1 MGRRSQKNFYYGGQL
16 LVLYLAEVK
25 KQTRGFIGGY
35 KTELKLLACQHN
47 DQTWSAIPGE
57 DILTYDETNSLGEGA
72 LLLVNLSNN
81 RQLQGNPE
89 LAGAEMVRQLQKIS
103 RLMERSKKDQ
113 EKMEQW
119 KQSLTYQTEILNRQ
133 KMEMETR
140 IEQIEQIEAEFD
152 YLERKRQELETL
164 KQQLNEQQR
173 HLEEGQINCNSYPNL
188 SPEKQQF
195 IRSLA
200 ERLANNHDRGN
211 SPSQILHS
219 TLESVQEQQTILNSC
234 WQSLEEQKKTV
245 ENRQVANDE
254 MLDYLEQRAR
264 ELQTSRNA
272 LETAQIQL
280 QIQETVLN
288 QKQELFER
296 LNLTLQ
302 TTDSTRQMLLR
313 LLQGEELDFDGKID
327 LEALEKMPLEEL
339 ESLVKNL
346 QTDLKRWEI
355 FVNDQEEELTLQC
368 QTVEELEARMATID
382 ESERANLEEELAE
395 EQEKKGMLAATLV
408 GQRRNLQ
415 ERQAIRSQHLKM
427 LQRRQGILSPEDAQ
441 KCSFEPLL
449 ILLADNYQ
457 NNLQESQR
465 LAAEI
470 KGLQE
475 DLPKNRDTIDGQWS
489 DLEQKTREFEEQ
501 ERQWRDANL
510 ALLRLKTQVQQ
521 YETFLQPVQDQ
532 LDQIR
537 QKLETI
543 SQWLMPM
550 ESNGSAY
557 HYAINS

>member
-1 MGRRSQKNFYYGGQL
+1 
-16 LVLYLAEVK
+16 VLYLAEVK

-113 EKMEQW
+113 EKIEQW

-140 IEQIEQIEAEFD
+140 IEQIEQIEAEFE

-164 KQQLNEQQR
+164 KQQLNDQQR

-211 SPSQILHS
+211 SPSQIIHS

-234 WQSLEEQKKTV
+234 WQSLEEEKKAV
-245 ENRQVANDE
+245 ENLQVANDE

-272 LETAQIQL
+272 LETAKIQL
-280 QIQETVLN
+280 QIQETVLS

-302 TTDSTRQMLLR
+302 TTDSTQQMLLR
-313 LLQGEELDFDGKID
+313 LLQGEELDFDGKVD

-475 DLPKNRDTIDGQWS
+475 DLQKSSDSIDGQWS

-537 QKLETI
+537 QKLEAI
-543 SQWLMPM
+543 SQWLTPM

>member
-1 MGRRSQKNFYYGGQL
+1 
-16 LVLYLAEVK
+16 VLYLAEVK

-35 KTELKLLACQHN
+35 KTELKLLACQHK

-89 LAGAEMVRQLQKIS
+89 LAGAEMVRQLQKIA

-113 EKMEQW
+113 EKIEEW
-119 KQSLTYQTEILNRQ
+119 KQSLTYQSEILNRQ

-140 IEQIEQIEAEFD
+140 IEQIEQIEAEFE

-173 HLEEGQINCNSYPNL
+173 QLEEGQINCNSYPNL
-188 SPEKQQF
+188 SPEQQQF
-195 IRSLA
+195 IRALA

-211 SPSQILHS
+211 SPSQILYS

-234 WQSLEEQKKTV
+234 WQSLEEQKKAV

-272 LETAQIQL
+272 LETAKIQL
-280 QIQETVLN
+280 QIQETVLS

-313 LLQGEELDFDGKID
+313 LLQGEELDFDGKVD

-415 ERQAIRSQHLKM
+415 ERQAIRSQHLKI
-427 LQRRQGILSPEDAQ
+427 LQRRQGILSPEDTQ
-441 KCSFEPLL
+441 KSGFEPVLM
-449 ILLADNYQ
+449 LLADNYQ

-465 LAAEI
+465 LAAKI
-470 KGLQE
+470 KRLQE
-475 DLPKNRDTIDGQWS
+475 DLQKSGDSIEGQWS

-521 YETFLQPVQDQ
+521 YETFLQPVQDH

-543 SQWLMPM
+543 SQWLIPM
-550 ESNGSAY
+550 ESNGSTY

>member
-1 MGRRSQKNFYYGGQL
+1 M
-16 LVLYLAEVK
+16 LYLGEVK
-25 KQTRGFIGGY
+25 KQIRGFIGGY

-89 LAGAEMVRQLQKIS
+89 LAGAEMVRQLQKIA

-113 EKMEQW
+113 EKIEEW
-119 KQSLTYQTEILNRQ
+119 KQSLTYQSEILNRQ

-140 IEQIEQIEAEFD
+140 IEQIEQIEAEFE

-173 HLEEGQINCNSYPNL
+173 HLEEGQINFNSSPNL

-200 ERLANNHDRGN
+200 ERLANNHHRGN

-219 TLESVQEQQTILNSC
+219 TLESVQEQQNILNSC
-234 WQSLEEQKKTV
+234 WQSLEEQKKAV
-245 ENRQVANDE
+245 ENRQFANNE

-264 ELQTSRNA
+264 ELQTSRGA
-272 LETAQIQL
+272 LETAKIQL
-280 QIQETVLN
+280 QIQETVLS
-288 QKQELFER
+288 QKQELFES

-415 ERQAIRSQHLKM
+415 ERQAIRSQHLKI

-449 ILLADNYQ
+449 ILLEDSYQ

-470 KGLQE
+470 KRLQE
-475 DLPKNRDTIDGQWS
+475 DLPKNRDTIDEQWS

-557 HYAINS
+557 P

>member
-1 MGRRSQKNFYYGGQL
+1 M
-16 LVLYLAEVK
+16 LYLAEVK
-25 KQTRGFIGGY
+25 KQTKGFIGGY
-35 KTELKLLACQHN
+35 KTELKLLACQHK
-47 DQTWSAIPGE
+47 DQTWSAIAGE

-103 RLMERSKKDQ
+103 RLMERSKENQ
-113 EKMEQW
+113 EKIEQW
-119 KQSLTYQTEILNRQ
+119 KQSLTYQSEILNRQ
-133 KMEMETR
+133 KVEMEAR
-140 IEQIEQIEAEFD
+140 IEQIEQIEAEFE

-164 KQQLNEQQR
+164 KQQLKEQQR
-173 HLEEGQINCNSYPNL
+173 HLEEGQINFNFSPNL
-188 SPEKQQF
+188 SPEQQQF

-211 SPSQILHS
+211 SPSQILYS
-219 TLESVQEQQTILNSC
+219 TLESVQGQQTILNSC
-234 WQSLEEQKKTV
+234 WQSLEEQKKAL

-254 MLDYLEQRAR
+254 MLDHLEQKAR
-264 ELQTSRNA
+264 ELQMSRSA
-272 LETAQIQL
+272 LETAKVQL
-280 QIQETVLN
+280 QIQETVLS
-288 QKQELFER
+288 QKQELFEH

-302 TTDSTRQMLLR
+302 TTDSARQMLLSFA
-313 LLQGEELDFDGKID
+313 QGEDIDRGGKID

-339 ESLVKNL
+339 ESLVNNL
-346 QTDLKRWEI
+346 QTDLDRLET
-355 FVNDQEEELTLQC
+355 FVNDQEEELTLQS
-368 QTVEELEARMATID
+368 QTVEELEARMATVD
-382 ESERANLEEELAE
+382 ESQRANLGEELAE
-395 EQEKKGMLAATLV
+395 ERERKGMLTATLV
-408 GQRRNLQ
+408 GQRRNLL
-415 ERQAIRSQHLKM
+415 ERQAIRSRHLKI

-441 KCSFEPLL
+441 KCSFEPVL

-521 YETFLQPVQDQ
+521 YETFLQPVQDH

>member
-1 MGRRSQKNFYYGGQL
+1 
-16 LVLYLAEVK
+16 
-25 KQTRGFIGGY
+25 
-35 KTELKLLACQHN
+35 
-47 DQTWSAIPGE
+47 
-57 DILTYDETNSLGEGA
+57 
-72 LLLVNLSNN
+72 
-81 RQLQGNPE
+81 
-89 LAGAEMVRQLQKIS
+89 
-103 RLMERSKKDQ
+103 
-113 EKMEQW
+113 
-119 KQSLTYQTEILNRQ
+119 
-133 KMEMETR
+133 
-140 IEQIEQIEAEFD
+140 
-152 YLERKRQELETL
+152 
-164 KQQLNEQQR
+164 
-173 HLEEGQINCNSYPNL
+173 
-188 SPEKQQF
+188 
-195 IRSLA
+195 
-200 ERLANNHDRGN
+200 
-211 SPSQILHS
+211 
-219 TLESVQEQQTILNSC
+219 VQEQQTILNSC
-234 WQSLEEQKKTV
+234 WQSLEEQKKAV

-272 LETAQIQL
+272 LETAKIQL
-280 QIQETVLN
+280 QIQETVLS

-415 ERQAIRSQHLKM
+415 ERQAIRSQHLKI

-449 ILLADNYQ
+449 ILLEDSYQ

-470 KGLQE
+470 KRLQE
-475 DLPKNRDTIDGQWS
+475 DLPKNRDTIDEQWS

-557 HYAINS
+557 PYAINS

>member
-1 MGRRSQKNFYYGGQL
+1 
-16 LVLYLAEVK
+16 VLYLAEVK

-113 EKMEQW
+113 EKIEQW
-119 KQSLTYQTEILNRQ
+119 KQSLTYQSEILNRQ

-140 IEQIEQIEAEFD
+140 IEQIEQIEAELE

-234 WQSLEEQKKTV
+234 WQSLEEQKKAV

-264 ELQTSRNA
+264 ELQTSRSA
-272 LETAQIQL
+272 LETAKIQL
-280 QIQETVLN
+280 QIQETVLS

-382 ESERANLEEELAE
+382 QSERANLEEELAE

-415 ERQAIRSQHLKM
+415 ERQAISSQHLKI
-427 LQRRQGILSPEDAQ
+427 LQRRQGISSSENTQ
-441 KCSFEPLL
+441 KSGFEPLL
-449 ILLADNYQ
+449 MLLADNYQ

-475 DLPKNRDTIDGQWS
+475 DLQKSSDSIDGQWS

-501 ERQWRDANL
+501 ERQWRDTNL

>member
-1 MGRRSQKNFYYGGQL
+1 M
-16 LVLYLAEVK
+16 LYLAEVK

-35 KTELKLLACQHN
+35 KTELKLLACQHK

-113 EKMEQW
+113 EKIEQW
-119 KQSLTYQTEILNRQ
+119 KQSLTYQSEILNRQ

-140 IEQIEQIEAEFD
+140 IEQIEQIEAELE

-234 WQSLEEQKKTV
+234 WQSLEEQKKAV

-254 MLDYLEQRAR
+254 MLDYLEKRAR
-264 ELQTSRNA
+264 ELQTSRRA
-272 LETAQIQL
+272 LETAKIEL
-280 QIQETVLN
+280 QIQETVLS
-288 QKQELFER
+288 QKQKLFEH

-382 ESERANLEEELAE
+382 ESERANLESELAE

-415 ERQAIRSQHLKM
+415 ERQAIRSQHLKI

-441 KCSFEPLL
+441 KSGFEPLL
-449 ILLADNYQ
+449 MLLADNYQ

-475 DLPKNRDTIDGQWS
+475 DLPKNRDTIDEQWS

>member
-1 MGRRSQKNFYYGGQL
+1 M
-16 LVLYLAEVK
+16 LYLAEVK
-25 KQTRGFIGGY
+25 KQTKGFIGGY
-35 KTELKLLACQHN
+35 KTELKLLACQHK
-47 DQTWSAIPGE
+47 DQTWSAIAGE
-57 DILTYDETNSLGEGA
+57 DILTCDETNSLSEGA

-103 RLMERSKKDQ
+103 RLMERSKENQ
-113 EKMEQW
+113 EKIEQW
-119 KQSLTYQTEILNRQ
+119 KQSLTYQSEILNRQ
-133 KMEMETR
+133 KMEMEAR
-140 IEQIEQIEAEFD
+140 IEQIEQIEAEFE

-164 KQQLNEQQR
+164 KQQLKEQQR
-173 HLEEGQINCNSYPNL
+173 HLEEGQINFNFSPNL
-188 SPEKQQF
+188 SPEQEQF

-211 SPSQILHS
+211 SPSQILYS
-219 TLESVQEQQTILNSC
+219 TLESVQGQQTILNSC
-234 WQSLEEQKKTV
+234 WQSLEEQKKAV

-280 QIQETVLN
+280 QIQETVLS
-288 QKQELFER
+288 QKQELFEH

-313 LLQGEELDFDGKID
+313 LLGGEELGFDGKID
-327 LEALEKMPLEEL
+327 LEALEQMPLEEL

-355 FVNDQEEELTLQC
+355 FVNDQEEELTLQS
-368 QTVEELEARMATID
+368 QTVEELEARMATVD
-382 ESERANLEEELAE
+382 ESQRANLGEELAE
-395 EQEKKGMLAATLV
+395 ERERKGMLTATLV
-408 GQRRNLQ
+408 GQRRNLL
-415 ERQAIRSQHLKM
+415 ERQAIRSRHLKI

-441 KCSFEPLL
+441 KCSFEPVL

-470 KGLQE
+470 ERIQE
-475 DLPKNRDTIDGQWS
+475 DLQKSSDSLDGQWS
-489 DLEQKTREFEEQ
+489 DLEQKTREFEEE

-521 YETFLQPVQDQ
+521 YETFLQPVQDH

-537 QKLETI
+537 QKLETL
-543 SQWLMPM
+543 SQWLTPM

>member
-1 MGRRSQKNFYYGGQL
+1 M
-16 LVLYLAEVK
+16 LYLAEVK
-25 KQTRGFIGGY
+25 KQTKGFIGGY
-35 KTELKLLACQHN
+35 KTELKLLACQHK
-47 DQTWSAIPGE
+47 DQTWSAIAGE
-57 DILTYDETNSLGEGA
+57 DILTCDETNSLSEGA

-103 RLMERSKKDQ
+103 RLMERSKENQ
-113 EKMEQW
+113 EKIEQW
-119 KQSLTYQTEILNRQ
+119 KQSLTYQSEILNRQ
-133 KMEMETR
+133 KVEMEAR
-140 IEQIEQIEAEFD
+140 IEQIEQIEAEFE

-164 KQQLNEQQR
+164 KQQLKEQQR
-173 HLEEGQINCNSYPNL
+173 HLEEGQINFNFSPNL
-188 SPEKQQF
+188 SPEQEQF

-219 TLESVQEQQTILNSC
+219 TLESVQGQQTILNSC
-234 WQSLEEQKKTV
+234 WQSLEEQKKAL

-254 MLDYLEQRAR
+254 MLDHLEQKAR
-264 ELQTSRNA
+264 ELQMSRSA
-272 LETAQIQL
+272 LETAKVQL
-280 QIQETVLN
+280 QIQETVLS
-288 QKQELFER
+288 QKQELFEH

-302 TTDSTRQMLLR
+302 TTDSARQMLLSFA
-313 LLQGEELDFDGKID
+313 QGEDIDRGGKID

-339 ESLVKNL
+339 ESLVNNL
-346 QTDLKRWEI
+346 QTDLERLET
-355 FVNDQEEELTLQC
+355 FVNDQEEELTLQS
-368 QTVEELEARMATID
+368 QTVEELEARMATVD
-382 ESERANLEEELAE
+382 ESQRANLGEELAE
-395 EQEKKGMLAATLV
+395 ERERKGMLTATLV
-408 GQRRNLQ
+408 GQRRNLL
-415 ERQAIRSQHLKM
+415 ERQAIRSRHLKI

-441 KCSFEPLL
+441 KCSFEPVL

-470 KGLQE
+470 ERIQE
-475 DLPKNRDTIDGQWS
+475 DLQKSSDSLDGQWS
-489 DLEQKTREFEEQ
+489 DLEQKTREFEEE

-521 YETFLQPVQDQ
+521 YETFLQPVQDH

-537 QKLETI
+537 QKLETL
-543 SQWLMPM
+543 SQWLTPM

>member
-1 MGRRSQKNFYYGGQL
+1 
-16 LVLYLAEVK
+16 VLYLAEVK
-25 KQTRGFIGGY
+25 KQIRGFIGGY

-89 LAGAEMVRQLQKIS
+89 LAGAEMVRQLQKIA

-113 EKMEQW
+113 EKIEEW
-119 KQSLTYQTEILNRQ
+119 KQSLTYQSEILNRQ

-140 IEQIEQIEAEFD
+140 IEQIEQIEAEFE

-173 HLEEGQINCNSYPNL
+173 HLEEGQINFNSSPNL

-200 ERLANNHDRGN
+200 ERLANNHHRGN

-219 TLESVQEQQTILNSC
+219 TLESVQEQQNILNSC
-234 WQSLEEQKKTV
+234 WQSLEEQKKAV
-245 ENRQVANDE
+245 ENRQFANNE

-264 ELQTSRNA
+264 ELQTSRGA
-272 LETAQIQL
+272 LETAKIQL
-280 QIQETVLN
+280 QIQETVLS
-288 QKQELFER
+288 QKQELFES

-313 LLQGEELDFDGKID
+313 LLQGEELDLDGKID
-327 LEALEKMPLEEL
+327 LEAPEKMPLEEL

-415 ERQAIRSQHLKM
+415 ERQAIRSQHLKI

-449 ILLADNYQ
+449 ILLEDSYQ

-470 KGLQE
+470 KRLQE
-475 DLPKNRDTIDGQWS
+475 DLPKNRDTIDEQWS

-557 HYAINS
+557 P

>member
-1 MGRRSQKNFYYGGQL
+1 M
-16 LVLYLAEVK
+16 LYLAEVK

-89 LAGAEMVRQLQKIS
+89 LAGAEMVRQLQKIA

-113 EKMEQW
+113 EKIEEW
-119 KQSLTYQTEILNRQ
+119 KQSLTYQSEILNRQ

-140 IEQIEQIEAEFD
+140 IEQIEQIEAEFE

-173 HLEEGQINCNSYPNL
+173 HLEEGQINFNSSPNL

-200 ERLANNHDRGN
+200 ERLANNHHRGN

-219 TLESVQEQQTILNSC
+219 TLESVQEQQNILNSC
-234 WQSLEEQKKTV
+234 WQSLEEQKKAV
-245 ENRQVANDE
+245 ENRQFANNE

-264 ELQTSRNA
+264 ELQTSRGA
-272 LETAQIQL
+272 LETAKIQL
-280 QIQETVLN
+280 QIQETVLS
-288 QKQELFER
+288 QKQELFES

-415 ERQAIRSQHLKM
+415 ERQAIRSQHLKI

-449 ILLADNYQ
+449 ILLEDSYQ

-470 KGLQE
+470 KRLQE
-475 DLPKNRDTIDGQWS
+475 DLPKNRDTIDEQWS

>member
-1 MGRRSQKNFYYGGQL
+1 
-16 LVLYLAEVK
+16 
-25 KQTRGFIGGY
+25 
-35 KTELKLLACQHN
+35 
-47 DQTWSAIPGE
+47 
-57 DILTYDETNSLGEGA
+57 
-72 LLLVNLSNN
+72 
-81 RQLQGNPE
+81 
-89 LAGAEMVRQLQKIS
+89 
-103 RLMERSKKDQ
+103 LMERSKKDQ
-113 EKMEQW
+113 EKIEQW
-119 KQSLTYQTEILNRQ
+119 KQSLTYQSEILNRQ

-140 IEQIEQIEAEFD
+140 IEQIEQIEAEFE
-152 YLERKRQELETL
+152 YLERKKQELETL

-200 ERLANNHDRGN
+200 ERLANKHDRGN

-234 WQSLEEQKKTV
+234 WQSLEGQKKAV

-254 MLDYLEQRAR
+254 MLDYLEKRAR
-264 ELQTSRNA
+264 ELQTSRRA
-272 LETAQIQL
+272 LETAKIEL
-280 QIQETVLN
+280 QIQETVLS
-288 QKQELFER
+288 QKQKLFEH

-313 LLQGEELDFDGKID
+313 LLGGEELGFDGKID
-327 LEALEKMPLEEL
+327 LEALEQMPLEEL

-368 QTVEELEARMATID
+368 QTGEELEARMATID
-382 ESERANLEEELAE
+382 ESERANLESELAE

-415 ERQAIRSQHLKM
+415 ERQAISSQHLKI
-427 LQRRQGILSPEDAQ
+427 LQRRQGISSSENTQ
-441 KCSFEPLL
+441 KSGFEPLL
-449 ILLADNYQ
+449 MLLADNYQ

-475 DLPKNRDTIDGQWS
+475 DLQKSSDSIDGQWS

-501 ERQWRDANL
+501 ERQWRDTNL

-521 YETFLQPVQDQ
+521 YETFLQPVQDH

-543 SQWLMPM
+543 SQWLTPM
-550 ESNGSAY
+550 ESNSPY
-557 HYAINS
+557 

>member
-1 MGRRSQKNFYYGGQL
+1 
-16 LVLYLAEVK
+16 VLYLAEVK

-72 LLLVNLSNN
+72 LLLVNLGNN

-113 EKMEQW
+113 ENIEQW
-119 KQSLTYQTEILNRQ
+119 KQSLTYQSEILNRQ

-140 IEQIEQIEAEFD
+140 IEQIEQIEAEFE

-173 HLEEGQINCNSYPNL
+173 HLEEGQINFNSSPNL

-195 IRSLA
+195 IHSLA
-200 ERLANNHDRGN
+200 ERLANNHDPGN
-211 SPSQILHS
+211 SPSQILHC

-234 WQSLEEQKKTV
+234 WQSLEEQKKAV

-272 LETAQIQL
+272 LETAKIQL
-280 QIQETVLN
+280 QIQETVLS
-288 QKQELFER
+288 QKQELFES

-415 ERQAIRSQHLKM
+415 ERQAIRSQHLKI
-427 LQRRQGILSPEDAQ
+427 LQQRQGILSPEDAQ

-449 ILLADNYQ
+449 ILLEDSYQ

-470 KGLQE
+470 KRLQE
-475 DLPKNRDTIDGQWS
+475 DLPKNRDTIDEQWS

-557 HYAINS
+557 PYAINS

>member
-1 MGRRSQKNFYYGGQL
+1 
-16 LVLYLAEVK
+16 VLYLAEVK
-25 KQTRGFIGGY
+25 KQTKGFIGGY

-103 RLMERSKKDQ
+103 RLMERSKENQ
-113 EKMEQW
+113 EKIEQW
-119 KQSLTYQTEILNRQ
+119 KQSLTYQSEILNRQ
-133 KMEMETR
+133 KVEMEAR
-140 IEQIEQIEAEFD
+140 IEQIEQIEAEFE

-234 WQSLEEQKKTV
+234 WQSLEGQKKAV

-264 ELQTSRNA
+264 ELQTSRRA
-272 LETAQIQL
+272 LETAKIEL
-280 QIQETVLN
+280 QIQETVLS
-288 QKQELFER
+288 QKQKLFEH

-382 ESERANLEEELAE
+382 ESERANLESELAE
-395 EQEKKGMLAATLV
+395 EQEKKK
-408 GQRRNLQ
+408 
-415 ERQAIRSQHLKM
+415 ECWRQL
-427 LQRRQGILSPEDAQ
+427 
-441 KCSFEPLL
+441 
-449 ILLADNYQ
+449 
-457 NNLQESQR
+457 
-465 LAAEI
+465 
-470 KGLQE
+470 
-475 DLPKNRDTIDGQWS
+475 WS
-489 DLEQKTREFEEQ
+489 DKDVISRKGKLF
-501 ERQWRDANL
+501 
-510 ALLRLKTQVQQ
+510 ALN
-521 YETFLQPVQDQ
+521 
-532 LDQIR
+532 I
-537 QKLETI
+537 
-543 SQWLMPM
+543 
-550 ESNGSAY
+550 
-557 HYAINS
+557 

>member
-1 MGRRSQKNFYYGGQL
+1 M
-16 LVLYLAEVK
+16 LYLAEVK

-47 DQTWSAIPGE
+47 DQTWSALPGE

-113 EKMEQW
+113 EKIEQW

-140 IEQIEQIEAEFD
+140 IEQIEQIEAEFE

-234 WQSLEEQKKTV
+234 WQSLEEQKKAV

-280 QIQETVLN
+280 QIQETVLS

-408 GQRRNLQ
+408 GQRRNR
-415 ERQAIRSQHLKM
+415 EHL
-427 LQRRQGILSPEDAQ
+427 
-441 KCSFEPLL
+441 
-449 ILLADNYQ
+449 
-457 NNLQESQR
+457 
-465 LAAEI
+465 
-470 KGLQE
+470 
-475 DLPKNRDTIDGQWS
+475 T
-489 DLEQKTREFEEQ
+489 
-501 ERQWRDANL
+501 
-510 ALLRLKTQVQQ
+510 
-521 YETFLQPVQDQ
+521 
-532 LDQIR
+532 
-537 QKLETI
+537 
-543 SQWLMPM
+543 
-550 ESNGSAY
+550 
-557 HYAINS
+557 YAISNYT

>member
-1 MGRRSQKNFYYGGQL
+1 M
-16 LVLYLAEVK
+16 LYLAEVK

-57 DILTYDETNSLGEGA
+57 DILIYDETNSLGEGA

-113 EKMEQW
+113 EKIEQW
-119 KQSLTYQTEILNRQ
+119 KQSLTYQSEILNRQ

-140 IEQIEQIEAEFD
+140 IEQIEQIEAEFE

-234 WQSLEEQKKTV
+234 WQSLEEQKKAV

-280 QIQETVLN
+280 QIQETVLS

-355 FVNDQEEELTLQC
+355 FVNDEEEELTLQC

-415 ERQAIRSQHLKM
+415 ERQAIRSQHLKI

-449 ILLADNYQ
+449 ILLEDSYQ

-475 DLPKNRDTIDGQWS
+475 DLPKNRDTIDEQWS

-510 ALLRLKTQVQQ
+510 VLVRLKTQVQQ

>member
-1 MGRRSQKNFYYGGQL
+1 M
-16 LVLYLAEVK
+16 LYLAEVK

-57 DILTYDETNSLGEGA
+57 DILIYDETNSLGEGA
-72 LLLVNLSNN
+72 LLLVNLSNS

-113 EKMEQW
+113 EKIEQW
-119 KQSLTYQTEILNRQ
+119 KQSLTYQSEILNRQ

-415 ERQAIRSQHLKM
+415 ERQAIRSQHLKI

-449 ILLADNYQ
+449 IFLEDSYQ
-457 NNLQESQR
+457 NNLQESQH

-475 DLPKNRDTIDGQWS
+475 DLQKSSDTIDEQWS

-510 ALLRLKTQVQQ
+510 ALVRLKTQMQQ
-521 YETFLQPVQDQ
+521 YETFLQPVQDH

-543 SQWLMPM
+543 SQWLTPM
-550 ESNGSAY
+550 ESNSPY
-557 HYAINS
+557 

>member
-1 MGRRSQKNFYYGGQL
+1 
-16 LVLYLAEVK
+16 VLYLAEVK

-57 DILTYDETNSLGEGA
+57 DILIYDETNSLGEGA
-72 LLLVNLSNN
+72 LLLVNLSNS

-113 EKMEQW
+113 EKIEQW
-119 KQSLTYQTEILNRQ
+119 KQSLTYQSEILNRQ

-382 ESERANLEEELAE
+382 ESERANLESELAE

>member
-1 MGRRSQKNFYYGGQL
+1 M
-16 LVLYLAEVK
+16 LYLAEVK

-35 KTELKLLACQHN
+35 KTELKLLACQHK
-47 DQTWSAIPGE
+47 DQTWSAIAGN
-57 DILTYDETNSLGEGA
+57 DILTYDETNSIGEGA
-72 LLLVNLSNN
+72 LLLVNLSDN

-113 EKMEQW
+113 EKIEQW
-119 KQSLTYQTEILNRQ
+119 KQSLTYQSEILNRQ

-140 IEQIEQIEAEFD
+140 IEQIEQIEAEFE

-164 KQQLNEQQR
+164 KQQLKEQQR
-173 HLEEGQINCNSYPNL
+173 HLEEGQINFNFSPNL
-188 SPEKQQF
+188 SPEQEQF

-211 SPSQILHS
+211 SPSQILYS
-219 TLESVQEQQTILNSC
+219 TLESVQGQQTILNSC
-234 WQSLEEQKKTV
+234 WQSLEEQKKAL

-254 MLDYLEQRAR
+254 MLDHLEQKAR
-264 ELQTSRNA
+264 ELQMSRSA
-272 LETAQIQL
+272 LETAKVQL
-280 QIQETVLN
+280 QIQETVLS
-288 QKQELFER
+288 QKQELFEH

-339 ESLVKNL
+339 ESLVNNL
-346 QTDLKRWEI
+346 QTDLERLET
-355 FVNDQEEELTLQC
+355 FVNDQEEELTLQS
-368 QTVEELEARMATID
+368 QTVEELEARMATVD
-382 ESERANLEEELAE
+382 ESQRANLGEELAE
-395 EQEKKGMLAATLV
+395 ERERKGMLTATLV
-408 GQRRNLQ
+408 GQRRNLL
-415 ERQAIRSQHLKM
+415 ERQAIRSRHLKI

-441 KCSFEPLL
+441 KCSFEPVL

-470 KGLQE
+470 ERIQE
-475 DLPKNRDTIDGQWS
+475 DLQKSSDSLDGQWS

-521 YETFLQPVQDQ
+521 YETFLQPVQDH

-537 QKLETI
+537 QKLENI
-543 SQWLMPM
+543 SHWFIPM
-550 ESNGSAY
+550 ESNVIAY
-557 HYAINS
+557 H

>member
-1 MGRRSQKNFYYGGQL
+1 M
-16 LVLYLAEVK
+16 LYLAEVK

-35 KTELKLLACQHN
+35 KTELKLLACQHK

-57 DILTYDETNSLGEGA
+57 EILTYDETNSLSEGA

-103 RLMERSKKDQ
+103 RLMERSQKDQ
-113 EKMEQW
+113 EKIEQW
-119 KQSLTYQTEILNRQ
+119 KQSLTYQSEILNRQ

-140 IEQIEQIEAEFD
+140 IEQIEQIEAELE

-173 HLEEGQINCNSYPNL
+173 QLEEGQINRNSYPNL
-188 SPEKQQF
+188 SPEQQQF

-200 ERLANNHDRGN
+200 ERLADHHDRGN

-234 WQSLEEQKKTV
+234 WQSLEEQKKAV

-254 MLDYLEQRAR
+254 MLDYLEKRAR
-264 ELQTSRNA
+264 ELQTSRSA
-272 LETAQIQL
+272 LETAKIQL
-280 QIQETVLN
+280 QIQETLLS
-288 QKQELFER
+288 QKQQLFEH

-313 LLQGEELDFDGKID
+313 LLGGEELGFDGKIA
-327 LEALEKMPLEEL
+327 LEALEQMPLEEL

-382 ESERANLEEELAE
+382 QSERANLESELAE

-415 ERQAIRSQHLKM
+415 ERQAISSQHLKI
-427 LQRRQGILSPEDAQ
+427 LQRRQGILSPEDPQ
-441 KCSFEPLL
+441 KSGFEPLL
-449 ILLADNYQ
+449 MLLADNYQ
-457 NNLQESQR
+457 NSLQESQR

-475 DLPKNRDTIDGQWS
+475 DLQKSSDSIDGQWS

-501 ERQWRDANL
+501 ERQWRDTNL

>member
-1 MGRRSQKNFYYGGQL
+1 M
-16 LVLYLAEVK
+16 LYLAEVK

-57 DILTYDETNSLGEGA
+57 DILIYDETNSLGEGA
-72 LLLVNLSNN
+72 LLLVNLSNS

-113 EKMEQW
+113 EKIEQW
-119 KQSLTYQTEILNRQ
+119 KQSLTYQSEILNRQ

-382 ESERANLEEELAE
+382 ESERANLESELAE

>member
-1 MGRRSQKNFYYGGQL
+1 M
-16 LVLYLAEVK
+16 LYLAEVK
-25 KQTRGFIGGY
+25 KQTKGFIGGY
-35 KTELKLLACQHN
+35 KTELKLLACQHK
-47 DQTWSAIPGE
+47 DQTWSAIAGE
-57 DILTYDETNSLGEGA
+57 DILTCDETNSLSEGA

-103 RLMERSKKDQ
+103 RLMERSKENQ
-113 EKMEQW
+113 EKIEQW
-119 KQSLTYQTEILNRQ
+119 KQSLTYQSEILNRQ
-133 KMEMETR
+133 KVEMEAR
-140 IEQIEQIEAEFD
+140 IEQIEQIEAEFE

-173 HLEEGQINCNSYPNL
+173 HLEEGQINFNFSPNL
-188 SPEKQQF
+188 SPEQEQF

-211 SPSQILHS
+211 SPSQILYS
-219 TLESVQEQQTILNSC
+219 TLESVQGQQTILNSC
-234 WQSLEEQKKTV
+234 WQSLEEQKKAL

-254 MLDYLEQRAR
+254 MLDHLEQKAR
-264 ELQTSRNA
+264 ELQMSRSA
-272 LETAQIQL
+272 LETAKVQL
-280 QIQETVLN
+280 QIQETVLS
-288 QKQELFER
+288 QKQELFEH

-302 TTDSTRQMLLR
+302 TTDSARQMLLSFA
-313 LLQGEELDFDGKID
+313 QGEDIDRGGKID

-339 ESLVKNL
+339 ESLVNNL
-346 QTDLKRWEI
+346 QTDLERLET

-368 QTVEELEARMATID
+368 QTVEELEARMATVD
-382 ESERANLEEELAE
+382 ESQRANLGEELAE
-395 EQEKKGMLAATLV
+395 ERERKGMLTATLV
-408 GQRRNLQ
+408 GQRRNLL
-415 ERQAIRSQHLKM
+415 ERQAIRSRHLKI

-441 KCSFEPLL
+441 KCSFEPVL

-470 KGLQE
+470 ERIQE
-475 DLPKNRDTIDGQWS
+475 DLQKSSDSLDGQWS
-489 DLEQKTREFEEQ
+489 DLEQKTREFEEE

-521 YETFLQPVQDQ
+521 YETFLQPVQDH

-537 QKLETI
+537 QKLETL
-543 SQWLMPM
+543 SQWLTPM

>member
-1 MGRRSQKNFYYGGQL
+1 M
-16 LVLYLAEVK
+16 LYLAEVK

-35 KTELKLLACQHN
+35 KTELKLLACQHK

-89 LAGAEMVRQLQKIS
+89 LAGAEMVRQLQKIA

-113 EKMEQW
+113 EKIEEW
-119 KQSLTYQTEILNRQ
+119 KQSLTYQSEILNRQ

-140 IEQIEQIEAEFD
+140 IEQIEQIEAEFE

-173 HLEEGQINCNSYPNL
+173 QLEEGQINCNSYPNL
-188 SPEKQQF
+188 SPEQQQF
-195 IRSLA
+195 IRALA

-211 SPSQILHS
+211 SPSQILYS

-234 WQSLEEQKKTV
+234 WQSLEEQKKAV

-272 LETAQIQL
+272 LETAKIQL
-280 QIQETVLN
+280 QIQETVLS

-313 LLQGEELDFDGKID
+313 LLQGEELDFDGKVD

-415 ERQAIRSQHLKM
+415 ERQAIRSQHLKI
-427 LQRRQGILSPEDAQ
+427 LQRRQGILSPEDTQ
-441 KCSFEPLL
+441 KSGFEPVLM
-449 ILLADNYQ
+449 LLADNYQ

-465 LAAEI
+465 LAAKI
-470 KGLQE
+470 KRLQE
-475 DLPKNRDTIDGQWS
+475 DLQKSGDSIEGQWS

-521 YETFLQPVQDQ
+521 YETFLQPVQDH

-543 SQWLMPM
+543 SQWLIPM
-550 ESNGSAY
+550 ESNGSTY

>member
-1 MGRRSQKNFYYGGQL
+1 
-16 LVLYLAEVK
+16 VLYLAEVK

-35 KTELKLLACQHN
+35 KTELKLLACQHK

-57 DILTYDETNSLGEGA
+57 DILTYDETNSRGEGA

-113 EKMEQW
+113 EKIEQW
-119 KQSLTYQTEILNRQ
+119 KQSLTYQSEILNRQ

-188 SPEKQQF
+188 SPEQQQF

-200 ERLANNHDRGN
+200 ERLANNHDPGN
-211 SPSQILHS
+211 SPSQILYS
-219 TLESVQEQQTILNSC
+219 TLESVQGQQTILNSC
-234 WQSLEEQKKTV
+234 WQSLEEQKKAV

-264 ELQTSRNA
+264 ELQTSRSG
-272 LETAQIQL
+272 LETAKIQL
-280 QIQETVLN
+280 QIQETVLSH
-288 QKQELFER
+288 KQELFER

-415 ERQAIRSQHLKM
+415 ERQAIRSQHLKI

-449 ILLADNYQ
+449 ILLEDSYQ

-475 DLPKNRDTIDGQWS
+475 DLPKNRDTIDEQWS

-510 ALLRLKTQVQQ
+510 VLVRFKTQVQQ

>member
-1 MGRRSQKNFYYGGQL
+1 M
-16 LVLYLAEVK
+16 LYLAEVK

-57 DILTYDETNSLGEGA
+57 DILIYDETNSLGEGT

-113 EKMEQW
+113 EKIEQW
-119 KQSLTYQTEILNRQ
+119 KQSLTYQSEMLNRQ

-140 IEQIEQIEAEFD
+140 IEQIEQIEAEFE

-211 SPSQILHS
+211 SPSQIIHS

-234 WQSLEEQKKTV
+234 WQSLEEQKKAV

-264 ELQTSRNA
+264 ELETSRNA
-272 LETAQIQL
+272 LETAKIQL
-280 QIQETVLN
+280 QIQETVLS

-355 FVNDQEEELTLQC
+355 FVNDEEEELTLQC

-382 ESERANLEEELAE
+382 ESERANLESELAE

-475 DLPKNRDTIDGQWS
+475 DLQKSSDSIDGQWS

-510 ALLRLKTQVQQ
+510 VLVRLKTQVQQ

>member
-1 MGRRSQKNFYYGGQL
+1 M
-16 LVLYLAEVK
+16 LYLTEVK

-89 LAGAEMVRQLQKIS
+89 LAGAEMVRQLQKIA

-113 EKMEQW
+113 EKIEEW
-119 KQSLTYQTEILNRQ
+119 KQSLTYQSEILNRQ

-140 IEQIEQIEAEFD
+140 IEQIEQIEAEFE

-173 HLEEGQINCNSYPNL
+173 HLEEGQINFNSSPNL

-200 ERLANNHDRGN
+200 ERLANNHHRGN

-219 TLESVQEQQTILNSC
+219 TLESVQEQQNILNSC
-234 WQSLEEQKKTV
+234 WQSLEEQKKAV
-245 ENRQVANDE
+245 ENRQFANNE

-264 ELQTSRNA
+264 ELQTSRGA
-272 LETAQIQL
+272 LETAKIQL
-280 QIQETVLN
+280 QIQETVLS
-288 QKQELFER
+288 QKQELFES

-415 ERQAIRSQHLKM
+415 ERQAIRSQHLKI

-449 ILLADNYQ
+449 ILLEDSYQ

-470 KGLQE
+470 KRLQE
-475 DLPKNRDTIDGQWS
+475 DLPKNRDTIDEQWS

-557 HYAINS
+557 P

>member
-1 MGRRSQKNFYYGGQL
+1 
-16 LVLYLAEVK
+16 VLYLGEVK
-25 KQTRGFIGGY
+25 KQIRGFIGGY

-89 LAGAEMVRQLQKIS
+89 LAGAEMVRQLQKIA

-113 EKMEQW
+113 EKIEEW
-119 KQSLTYQTEILNRQ
+119 KQSLTYQSEILNRQ

-140 IEQIEQIEAEFD
+140 IEQIEQIEAEFE

-173 HLEEGQINCNSYPNL
+173 HLEEGQINFNSSPNL

-200 ERLANNHDRGN
+200 ERLANNHHRGN

-219 TLESVQEQQTILNSC
+219 TLESVQEQQNILNSC
-234 WQSLEEQKKTV
+234 WQSLEEQKKAV
-245 ENRQVANDE
+245 ENRQFANNE

-264 ELQTSRNA
+264 ELQTSRSA
-272 LETAQIQL
+272 LETAKIQL
-280 QIQETVLN
+280 QIQETVLS
-288 QKQELFER
+288 QKQELFES

-313 LLQGEELDFDGKID
+313 LLQGEELDLDGKID

-415 ERQAIRSQHLKM
+415 ERQAIRSQHLKI

-449 ILLADNYQ
+449 ILLEDSYQ

-470 KGLQE
+470 KRLQE
-475 DLPKNRDTIDGQWS
+475 DLPKNRDTIDEQWS

-557 HYAINS
+557 P

>member
-1 MGRRSQKNFYYGGQL
+1 M
-16 LVLYLAEVK
+16 LYLAEVK
-25 KQTRGFIGGY
+25 KQTKGFIGGY
-35 KTELKLLACQHN
+35 KTELKLLACQHK
-47 DQTWSAIPGE
+47 DQTWSAIAGE
-57 DILTYDETNSLGEGA
+57 DILTCDETNSLSEGA

-113 EKMEQW
+113 EKIEQW
-119 KQSLTYQTEILNRQ
+119 KQSLTYQSEILNRQ
-133 KMEMETR
+133 KMEMEAR
-140 IEQIEQIEAEFD
+140 IEQIEQIEAEFE

-164 KQQLNEQQR
+164 KQQLKEQQR
-173 HLEEGQINCNSYPNL
+173 HLEEGQINFNFSPNL
-188 SPEKQQF
+188 SPEQEQF

-211 SPSQILHS
+211 SPSQILYS
-219 TLESVQEQQTILNSC
+219 TLESVQGQQTILNSC
-234 WQSLEEQKKTV
+234 WQSLEEQKKAL

-254 MLDYLEQRAR
+254 MLDHLEQKAR
-264 ELQTSRNA
+264 ELQMSRSA
-272 LETAQIQL
+272 LETAKVQL
-280 QIQETVLN
+280 QIQETVLS
-288 QKQELFER
+288 QKQELFEH

-302 TTDSTRQMLLR
+302 TTDSARQMLLSFA
-313 LLQGEELDFDGKID
+313 QGEDIDRGGKID

-339 ESLVKNL
+339 ESLVNNL
-346 QTDLKRWEI
+346 QTDLERLET
-355 FVNDQEEELTLQC
+355 FVNDQEEELTLQS
-368 QTVEELEARMATID
+368 QTVEELEARMATVD
-382 ESERANLEEELAE
+382 ESQRANLGEELAE
-395 EQEKKGMLAATLV
+395 ERERKGMLTATLV
-408 GQRRNLQ
+408 GQRRNLL
-415 ERQAIRSQHLKM
+415 ERQAIRSRHLKI

-441 KCSFEPLL
+441 KCSFEPVL

-470 KGLQE
+470 ERIQE
-475 DLPKNRDTIDGQWS
+475 DLQKSSDSLDGQWS
-489 DLEQKTREFEEQ
+489 DLEQKTREFEEE

-521 YETFLQPVQDQ
+521 YETFLQPVQDH

-537 QKLETI
+537 QKLETL
-543 SQWLMPM
+543 SQWLTPM

>member
-1 MGRRSQKNFYYGGQL
+1 
-16 LVLYLAEVK
+16 VLYLAEVK
-25 KQTRGFIGGY
+25 KQTKGFIGGY

-47 DQTWSAIPGE
+47 DQTWSAVAGE
-57 DILTYDETNSLGEGA
+57 DILTCDETNSLGEGA

-103 RLMERSKKDQ
+103 RLMERSKENQ
-113 EKMEQW
+113 EKIEQW
-119 KQSLTYQTEILNRQ
+119 KQSLTYQSEILNRQ
-133 KMEMETR
+133 KVEMEAR
-140 IEQIEQIEAEFD
+140 IEQIEQIEAEFE

-164 KQQLNEQQR
+164 KQQLKEQQR
-173 HLEEGQINCNSYPNL
+173 HLEEGQINFNFSPNL
-188 SPEKQQF
+188 SPEQEQF

-211 SPSQILHS
+211 SPSQILYS
-219 TLESVQEQQTILNSC
+219 TLESVQGQQTILNSC
-234 WQSLEEQKKTV
+234 WQSLEEQKKAL

-254 MLDYLEQRAR
+254 MLDHLEQKAR
-264 ELQTSRNA
+264 ELQMSRSA
-272 LETAQIQL
+272 LETAKVQL
-280 QIQETVLN
+280 QIQETVLS
-288 QKQELFER
+288 QKQELFEH

-302 TTDSTRQMLLR
+302 TTDSARQMLLSFA
-313 LLQGEELDFDGKID
+313 QGEDIDRGGKID

-339 ESLVKNL
+339 ESLVNNL
-346 QTDLKRWEI
+346 QTDLDRLET
-355 FVNDQEEELTLQC
+355 FVNDQEEELTLQS

-382 ESERANLEEELAE
+382 QSQRANLGEELAE
-395 EQEKKGMLAATLV
+395 ERERKGMLTATLV
-408 GQRRNLQ
+408 GQRRNLL
-415 ERQAIRSQHLKM
+415 ERQAIRSRHLKI

-441 KCSFEPLL
+441 KCSFEPVL

-470 KGLQE
+470 ERIQE
-475 DLPKNRDTIDGQWS
+475 DLQKSSDSLDGQWS
-489 DLEQKTREFEEQ
+489 DLEQKTREFEEE

-521 YETFLQPVQDQ
+521 YETFLQPVQDH

-537 QKLETI
+537 QKLETL
-543 SQWLMPM
+543 SQWLTPM

>member
-1 MGRRSQKNFYYGGQL
+1 M
-16 LVLYLAEVK
+16 LYLAEVK

-113 EKMEQW
+113 EKIEQW

-140 IEQIEQIEAEFD
+140 IEQIEQIEAELE

-188 SPEKQQF
+188 SPEQQQF

-200 ERLANNHDRGN
+200 ERLAAHHDRGN
-211 SPSQILHS
+211 SPSQIIHS

-234 WQSLEEQKKTV
+234 WQSLEEQKKAV
-245 ENRQVANDE
+245 ENRQFANDE

-272 LETAQIQL
+272 LETAKIQL
-280 QIQETVLN
+280 QIQETVLS

-327 LEALEKMPLEEL
+327 LEALEKMPLEKL
-339 ESLVKNL
+339 ESLVNNL
-346 QTDLKRWEI
+346 QTDLDRLEI
-355 FVNDQEEELTLQC
+355 FVNDL
-368 QTVEELEARMATID
+368 
-382 ESERANLEEELAE
+382 
-395 EQEKKGMLAATLV
+395 
-408 GQRRNLQ
+408 
-415 ERQAIRSQHLKM
+415 
-427 LQRRQGILSPEDAQ
+427 
-441 KCSFEPLL
+441 
-449 ILLADNYQ
+449 
-457 NNLQESQR
+457 
-465 LAAEI
+465 
-470 KGLQE
+470 
-475 DLPKNRDTIDGQWS
+475 
-489 DLEQKTREFEEQ
+489 
-501 ERQWRDANL
+501 
-510 ALLRLKTQVQQ
+510 
-521 YETFLQPVQDQ
+521 
-532 LDQIR
+532 
-537 QKLETI
+537 
-543 SQWLMPM
+543 
-550 ESNGSAY
+550 
-557 HYAINS
+557 